1 MTQPAQHRVL
11 ADIGDLVVAEQGP
24 HVIVVDR
31 ATGPLATVTFV
42 LALLAVVFGGF
53 GAVMPAIGRAQMPTW
68 VSGLFL
74 IAGVAFA
81 AATLAAVRRIRAD
94 RARPLQSY
102 RPVAVFDRAHRV
114 YRDDAGEVV
123 APLDQ
128 VRFER
133 RMQLGSSSPKLVAST
148 PNGDRILKRGNP
160 FTGGIGNL
168 DEVLTVVVHGR

>member
-1 MTQPAQHRVL
+1 M
-11 ADIGDLVVAEQGP
+11 
-24 HVIVVDR
+24 
-31 ATGPLATVTFV
+31 
-42 LALLAVVFGGF
+42 
-53 GAVMPAIGRAQMPTW
+53 
-68 VSGLFL
+68 
-74 IAGVAFA
+74 
-81 AATLAAVRRIRAD
+81 
-94 RARPLQSY
+94 
-102 RPVAVFDRAHRV
+102 FDRAHRV
-114 YRDDAGEVV
+114 YRDDAGQVI

>member
-1 MTQPAQHRVL
+1 MPQPAQHRVL
-11 ADIGDLVVAEQGP
+11 ADIGGTVVAEQGP
-24 HVIVVDR
+24 LVVVIDR
-31 ATGPLATVTFV
+31 GTGPLATTAFV
-42 LALLAVVFGGF
+42 LGVLAVVFGGF
-53 GAVMPAIGRAQMPTW
+53 GAVMLAIGRAQMPTW

-74 IAGVAFA
+74 IAGFAFA
-81 AATLAAVRRIRAD
+81 AATLAAVRRIKANNR
-94 RARPLQSY
+94 RPLADY
-102 RPVAVFDRAHRV
+102 RPVALLDRARGV
-114 YRDDAGEVV
+114 LADADGTVL

-133 RMQLGSSSPKLVAST
+133 RMQLGSSSPKLVART